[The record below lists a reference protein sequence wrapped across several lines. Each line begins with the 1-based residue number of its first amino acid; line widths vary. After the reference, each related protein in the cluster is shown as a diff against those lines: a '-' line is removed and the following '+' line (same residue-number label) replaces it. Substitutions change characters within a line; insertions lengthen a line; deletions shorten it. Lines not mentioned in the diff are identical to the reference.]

1 MAEDNSGSPTGEAG
15 QGAHLQSLARALLAF
30 LTSSNGRDTHPEAPQ
45 SHLVHVCRSHTS
57 QSDQDVA
64 NMHDDTLHST
74 RDGRGPNVPP
84 ANLEYALLLWALLLS
99 PPSAGH
105 N

>member
-1 MAEDNSGSPTGEAG
+1 MTEDNSGSPTGEAG

-30 LTSSNGRDTHPEAPQ
+30 LTSSNSQDTDPETPQ
-45 SHLVHVCRSHTS
+45 SHLVHVCGSHKS

-74 RDGRGPNVPP
+74 RDRLGPNVPV
-84 ANLEYALLLWALLLS
+84 ASLEYALLLWALLLS
-99 PPSAGH
+99 PPSADH